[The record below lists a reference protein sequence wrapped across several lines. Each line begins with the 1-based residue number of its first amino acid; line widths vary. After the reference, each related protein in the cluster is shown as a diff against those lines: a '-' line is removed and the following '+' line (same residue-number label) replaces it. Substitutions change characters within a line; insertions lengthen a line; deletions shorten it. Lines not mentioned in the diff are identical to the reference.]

1 MAPTLLARAKNKA
14 LFYVK
19 TNLWVRKQLH
29 KMLENISATR
39 PLADFP
45 LTITFPAS
53 QHFNLFFT
61 KKIRYEADSIER
73 LQRYLQPGSVCFDI
87 GANIGI
93 YSIIAGYLVGSEGEV
108 HSFEPDPQ
116 DHPWLEFN
124 MGSNNLPQVTVHKHA
139 VGAEPGSVPFY
150 QDVANS
156 RTGSL
161 VEGAWSPE
169 KDDTK
174 VIHVDVLPLD
184 HYINDIS
191 RLDFMKIDVETFEY
205 EVLLGAQGLLEK
217 FQPVILIELSDRHRQ
232 ESLALL
238 HKLGYARQTSGSA
251 DEEFMMLFLPSLNS

>member
-1 MAPTLLARAKNKA
+1 MAPTLLARARNKA

-61 KKIRYEADSIER
+61 KKIRYESDSVEH
-73 LQRYLQPGSVCFDI
+73 LQRYLQPGSVCFDV

-93 YSIIAGYLVGSEGEV
+93 YSIMAGYLVGSEGEV
-108 HSFEPDPQ
+108 HAFEPDPQ

-124 MGSNNLPQVTVHKHA
+124 MGSNHLPQVTVHKHA
-139 VGAEPGSVPFY
+139 VGSELGSVPFY
-150 QDVANS
+150 QDTANS

-161 VEGAWSPE
+161 VPGAWSPE

-184 HYINDIS
+184 HYINEVS

-205 EVLLGAQGLLEK
+205 EVLLGAQKLLEK
-217 FQPVILIELSDRHRQ
+217 FKPVILIELSDRHKQ
-232 ESLALL
+232 ESLDLL
-238 HKLGYARQTSGSA
+238 SGLGYTRQTSGKA
-251 DEEFMMLFLPSLNS
+251 AEAFMMLFVPNSDS